1 MKKILFIC
9 SPGLGIYDNAIPFLD
24 KISNKFE
31 VSIIFPKK
39 KVVNQILEKELF
51 KIYFEKIFNKAILLE
66 GNKVS
71 IFKPEI
77 LTKFFADKII
87 LKFLSKFYKLLKIRS
102 IINRIDLIVETI
114 QFKFNLLKY
123 SSYAKKKNRFL
134 RSI

>member
-66 GNKVS
+66 GNKFS
-71 IFKPEI
+71 NQR
-77 LTKFFADKII
+77 
-87 LKFLSKFYKLLKIRS
+87 Y
-102 IINRIDLIVETI
+102 
-114 QFKFNLLKY
+114 
-123 SSYAKKKNRFL
+123 
-134 RSI
+134 